1 MAIKIRDEFMN
12 YFLKAE
18 GSIPYQ
24 NKYL

>member
-1 MAIKIRDEFMN
+1 MVIKIRDEFMN
-12 YFLKAE
+12 CFLTAE